1 MTQEERYKNTINE
14 LSKYKNN
21 VESKIY
27 QDEKFSIIT
36 ELNTTKDQI
45 SALKNSYSVDLVEL
59 QSNRNRLLKINKD
72 INKYSSSE
80 QSEEMQEEINKLNEE
95 KEQIN
100 NWFSEQDSIKKN
112 VNNQLVLLLIKQE
125 ELSKNLIQI
134 ESLINKFNKK
144 NPPMDVSIN
153 PNNTLEEL
161 TAIEAKYNTEE
172 FNEEEYNII
181 KEKFKNEQELIDSI
195 IEQANTNLNNSK
207 LKYEEALNKAN
218 TMNEDN
224 NQINKRNL
232 NKELKNYEREYNIW
246 NQTTEEV
253 NKLKIEHQYIDEN
266 NNVIDNI
273 VSENE
278 QENIAVVDPE
288 PVENNEL
295 SLSDIYNIE
304 EQKEENSNLFVRI
317 QDPRVTTLSEEAL
330 NNINKIVDLIVTG
343 QVHIEG
349 NLDVTLN
356 NFIVKKEQVQETP
369 TIEPENNVE
378 TPNIEPVEQ
387 EEPTIEPDNN
397 IETTEI
403 ETPDQQEE
411 TILEVPKIEESTQD
425 NPTIEPE
432 NNVETPNIEPVEQE
446 EPTIEPD
453 NNIETTEIETPDQQ
467 EETILEVPKIEE
479 SIQDNPTIET
489 EDNIETTNIEVEQP
503 TIEEKTILEI
513 PKIETQEDI
522 NLDSLAVD
530 ITNNE
535 EAREKI
541 KNINNNL
548 SRIVE
553 SVKTNVISQEEG
565 LNEITNLS
573 LNDQQEIGEIVSKYD
588 NKELIASII
597 NDNNKR
603 NELTKL
609 GLGKTKEK
617 KELTDE
623 EIKEINKLNNED
635 YTRIIIRLINI
646 MQYEKTT
653 NEINNLSLGKSK

>member
-100 NWFSEQDSIKKN
+100 NWFNEQDSIKNN

-224 NQINKRNL
+224 NQNNKRNI

-253 NKLKIEHQYIDEN
+253 NTEN
-266 NNVIDNI
+266 
-273 VSENE
+273 
-278 QENIAVVDPE
+278 
-288 PVENNEL
+288 
-295 SLSDIYNIE
+295 
-304 EQKEENSNLFVRI
+304 
-317 QDPRVTTLSEEAL
+317 
-330 NNINKIVDLIVTG
+330 
-343 QVHIEG
+343 
-349 NLDVTLN
+349 
-356 NFIVKKEQVQETP
+356 
-369 TIEPENNVE
+369 
-378 TPNIEPVEQ
+378 
-387 EEPTIEPDNN
+387 
-397 IETTEI
+397 
-403 ETPDQQEE
+403 
-411 TILEVPKIEESTQD
+411 
-425 NPTIEPE
+425 
-432 NNVETPNIEPVEQE
+432 
-446 EPTIEPD
+446 
-453 NNIETTEIETPDQQ
+453 
-467 EETILEVPKIEE
+467 
-479 SIQDNPTIET
+479 
-489 EDNIETTNIEVEQP
+489 
-503 TIEEKTILEI
+503 
-513 PKIETQEDI
+513 
-522 NLDSLAVD
+522 
-530 ITNNE
+530 
-535 EAREKI
+535 
-541 KNINNNL
+541 
-548 SRIVE
+548 
-553 SVKTNVISQEEG
+553 
-565 LNEITNLS
+565 
-573 LNDQQEIGEIVSKYD
+573 
-588 NKELIASII
+588 
-597 NDNNKR
+597 
-603 NELTKL
+603 
-609 GLGKTKEK
+609 
-617 KELTDE
+617 
-623 EIKEINKLNNED
+623 
-635 YTRIIIRLINI
+635 
-646 MQYEKTT
+646 
-653 NEINNLSLGKSK
+653 